1 MAKRKPAR
9 ARGCIREV
17 ARAKPFEVRVTLPP
31 DPQHPIKRR
40 LRTATF
46 ATRKEAQRT
55 LTAWLGEVDRGEAPT
70 GTPMTL
76 GDLLDAWYAA
86 HAHRWRP
93 TTAVSYA
100 TTIRCHVRAH
110 PVARK
115 RIDRLTA
122 GDLEAHYGALA
133 RAGTGERTVALV
145 HRRIRQALDWAARDR
160 LVPRNVA
167 AIAEPPAH
175 DYRESRTWD
184 EGQVRTFL
192 TAARA
197 DDPYGPVFDVLLLG
211 LRRGEALG
219 LAWDDLDWQRSTLTV
234 RRTAYVSPAGS
245 VAFGPP
251 KTKTSRRE
259 VPVPAPV
266 LDLLRTHR
274 ARQAERRLEMGPAWP
289 TGIPGVPDLVFRSEV
304 GTPISPGRFAV
315 YMDRVV
321 AAAGVPRLTPH
332 GLRHT
337 AATTALYSGQALPSV
352 SSLLGHA
359 GGDITARTYAHVL
372 SHGTRSASEALGKA
386 FYGGENARSVDAG

>member
-31 DPQHPIKRR
+31 DPQHPTRR
-40 LRTATF
+40 RVRTATF
-46 ATRKEAQRT
+46 ATRKEAQQV

-70 GTPMTL
+70 GAPMTL

-86 HAHRWRP
+86 HAHLWRP
-93 TTAVSYA
+93 TTAVGYA
-100 TTIRCHVRAH
+100 TTIRCHLRSY
-110 PVARK
+110 PVAKK

-122 GDLEAHYGALA
+122 GDLEAHYGLLA
-133 RAGTGERTVALV
+133 RERTGERTIALV
-145 HRRIRQALDWAARDR
+145 HRRVRQALQWAARDR

-167 AIAEPPAH
+167 TIAKSPRH

-184 EGQVRTFL
+184 EGQVRAFL
-192 TAARA
+192 IAARA
-197 DDPYGPVFDVLLLG
+197 DDSYGPVFDVLLLG

-219 LAWDDLDWQRSTLTV
+219 LAWDDLDWRRSALTV
-234 RRTAYVSPAGS
+234 RRTAYVSATGS

-251 KTKTSRRE
+251 KTKTSHRE
-259 VPVPAPV
+259 VPIPAPV

-289 TGIPGVPDLVFRSEV
+289 SGIPNLPDLVFRSEV
-304 GTPISPGRFAV
+304 GTPISPGRFAA

-359 GGDITARTYAHVL
+359 GRDITARTYSHAL
-372 SHGTRSASEALGKA
+372 PHGTRSATEALGKA
-386 FYGGENARSVDAG
+386 FYGPDPEASVDAG